1 MGEMKKELQDLGI
14 STSSFF
20 EKSEFA
26 KAMGEARVDGV
37 AKKEEEVEL
46 DVEVLPKSDPG
57 PKKRSS
63 EQSQQQAR
71 GSPFGGGGMG
81 GMGGLEDL
89 MKGMGGPFGG
99 IEDIM
104 KGGMPD
110 MAKVQQ
116 MMSNPKVREIMGKA
130 QNNPRIMSA
139 LSECMSNPAAFA
151 KYQNDP
157 EIRDL
162 LNEIKP

>member
-1 MGEMKKELQDLGI
+1 MG
-14 STSSFF
+14 
-20 EKSEFA
+20 
-26 KAMGEARVDGV
+26 
-37 AKKEEEVEL
+37 
-46 DVEVLPKSDPG
+46 
-57 PKKRSS
+57 S

-81 GMGGLEDL
+81 GMGG
-89 MKGMGGPFGG
+89 MGSPFGG
-99 IEDIM
+99 M
-104 KGGMPD
+104 GGMPD

-162 LNEIKP
+162 LNEIKPFL